1 MKILIV
7 NMYSKKNNGDAAI
20 LSVLIEQLQKAF
32 PKALLQISILEKD
45 NETTFENIPLVN
57 AFLSFV
63 ISENKSIIKKYS
75 KIFYYFCISI
85 FWSYIVRSTSRK
97 IDRVLPSQL
106 KELLHVFNASDLV
119 VAVGGG
125 YLRGK
130 NNVEESIN
138 LLYLLLPLIVGKILR
153 KKVILHAQSIG
164 AFGNIFQEKSVG
176 FILKYMD
183 LILVREDYSL
193 KKTLKM
199 DIQKSKIIR
208 TGDAAFLFSAGHVDE
223 VSIKKAIERKA
234 NKVLGLTVRKWLD
247 GKRQHQYE
255 KAIAAFVTYVVREK
269 KMDVVFI
276 PQVTTS
282 VYGDDD
288 TKAAA
293 DIIQILPNDV
303 HVTNVIQPYSHHELK
318 ALYSQLDFLVGTR
331 LHSVIFSITSG
342 IPAIAIQYEYKTGG
356 ILKDLL
362 LSDWVIKIEDI
373 TVEIL
378 IEKFNALINNEKE
391 YKKNLQIV
399 IPEYINN
406 VSKMVDIFQ
415 SSYYEN
421 HT

>member
-1 MKILIV
+1 MKILIANV
-7 NMYSKKNNGDAAI
+7 YSKKNKGDAAI

-32 PKALLQISILEKD
+32 PEAFLQISILEKD

-63 ISENKSIIKKYS
+63 IYENESIIKKYS

-85 FWSYIVRSTSRK
+85 FWSYIVRITSRK
-97 IDRVLPSQL
+97 IDSVLPAQL
-106 KELLHVFNASDLV
+106 KELLHVFNTSDLI

-138 LLYLLLPLIVGKILR
+138 LLYLLLPLIVSKILR

-164 AFGNIFQEKSVG
+164 AFGNTFQEMSTG
-176 FILKYMD
+176 FVLKHMD
-183 LILVREDYSL
+183 LILVREDFSL
-193 KKTLKM
+193 KNALKM
-199 DIQKSKIIR
+199 GIPPAKIIR

-223 VSIKKAIERKA
+223 VSVKKAIERKA

-247 GKRQHQYE
+247 EKRQLQYE

-282 VYGDDD
+282 VYSDDD

-303 HVTNVIQPYSHHELK
+303 HVTNVTQPYSHHELK

-342 IPAIAIQYEYKTGG
+342 VPAIAIQYEYKTGG

-378 IEKFNALINNEKE
+378 IEKFNALINSEKE

-399 IPEYINN
+399 ITEYINN